1 MKVECA
7 FLVHLHSWSN
17 AYQGLEA
24 LQSVWLLML
33 FQSSTL
39 LEDSAALEE
48 LPFFFPPSSTSS
60 QILQEILILVH
71 LPALRM
77 CSLINK
83 SSIDDDENKYSRFLG
98 IMSWE

>member
-1 MKVECA
+1 
-7 FLVHLHSWSN
+7 
-17 AYQGLEA
+17 
-24 LQSVWLLML
+24 ML

-39 LEDSAALEE
+39 LENSAALEE
-48 LPFFFPPSSTSS
+48 LPFFSPPSSTSS
-60 QILQEILILVH
+60 QILQDILILVH

-98 IMSWE
+98 IMS